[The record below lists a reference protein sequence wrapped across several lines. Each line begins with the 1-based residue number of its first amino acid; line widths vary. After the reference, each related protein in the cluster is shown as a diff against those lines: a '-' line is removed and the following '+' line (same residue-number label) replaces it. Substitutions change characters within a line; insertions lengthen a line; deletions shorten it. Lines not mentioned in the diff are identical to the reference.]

1 MVTNLM
7 VSTAAEYIA
16 RVVDCFGGGAEVNA
30 LRVQSVRLLRMMCE
44 SKWHGVCGRCVKM
57 CEKEDV

>member
-44 SKWHGVCGRCVKM
+44 SGTECAD
-57 CEKEDV
+57 DV